1 MNIATRP
8 HALRALAL
16 RITLGF
22 VIACLAAAHPAFAQS
37 SDISVEAKAP
47 DAVYMGDP
55 LALQIIV
62 RGSKQATPPALDS
75 IPNLTGPPKYLGAQ
89 DQSSSF
95 TMIVN
100 GKVTSRNDETMIYQY
115 QLAPAK
121 AGPLQIPAIPVTIG
135 GQTYHTAPI
144 TIQVFVPAAD
154 DTSTLEITPEVT
166 EAFVGQPIEVTLVW
180 AIDKPVNLARVSFDF
195 DPSAVELVSPPDPRP
210 AGTRQLRDNKF
221 VDLDFNDTQ
230 VVAELGAAAINNQR
244 TPTVTIR
251 QIVIPRK
258 PGRIT
263 LGPARI
269 DFRAVVGQRQRRF
282 GDSPWDDLNQYARKS
297 VTAEPL
303 SLSIL
308 PLPTAGRPADFSG
321 LVGRYS
327 MIAAANPTDVSVGEP
342 IDLDVTITGPHPLS
356 LVPPLDLRTQWNN
369 DSRLR
374 LPREP
379 ILPSLEGAAARF
391 TAPIRVRTDSVT
403 ELPPLSLSYFD
414 PYERTYRTTRT
425 PPIPLHVRQG
435 TSIGSDEG
443 DDEADDKPSTS
454 SSSNLPEGMASLGA
468 AVPSLHTRPTF
479 LAAFDHWN
487 SPLVLSLAIAPPA
500 CLLCAGSIA
509 FIAMRR
515 PARTDAQREAR
526 AYRAARKALRHSHN
540 ATETASVFT
549 RYLTTTL
556 NLSPQSTTPGDL
568 LSAVR
573 ERVPEINTRALA
585 DALWPADAKFA
596 QSNVE
601 DARPHTQTDPQTL
614 VDALHQSLHAI
625 FIASPRETASI
636 APLNVRGAA

>member
-1 MNIATRP
+1 MNIAMLP
-8 HALRALAL
+8 IVLRALHV
-16 RITLGF
+16 RIALGF
-22 VIACLAAAHPAFAQS
+22 AIACLAATHPAFAQS

-55 LALQIIV
+55 LALQIVV
-62 RGSKQATPPALDS
+62 RGSKQAAPPLLDN
-75 IPNLTGPPKYLGAQ
+75 IANLTGPPKYLGAQ

-115 QLAPAK
+115 QLSPAK
-121 AGPLQIPAIPVTIG
+121 AGALQIPAIPVTIN

-144 TIQVFVPAAD
+144 TIQVFVPTAD

-180 AIDKPVNLARVSFDF
+180 AIDKPVNLARVSFGF
-195 DPSAVELVSPPDPRP
+195 DPDAVELVSPPDPRP
-210 AGTRQLRDNKF
+210 AGTRQLRDNKY

-297 VTAEPL
+297 VTAEPQ

-369 DSRLR
+369 DARLR

-379 ILPSLEGAAARF
+379 ILPSFEGAAARF
-391 TAPIRVRTDSVT
+391 TAPIRVRTDNVT

-414 PYERTYRTTRT
+414 PYDRTYRTART

-443 DDEADDKPSTS
+443 SDESDDKPSTPPS
-454 SSSNLPEGMASLGA
+454 ANLPEGMAPPGA
-468 AVPSLHTRPTF
+468 AAPSLHTRPAF

-509 FIAMRR
+509 FIAMQR

-526 AYRAARKALRHSHN
+526 AYRAAKKTLRQSQS
-540 ATETASVFT
+540 ATDTTTAFM
-549 RYLTTTL
+549 RYLTSAL
-556 NLSPQSTTPGDL
+556 NLPPESTTPGDL
-568 LSAVR
+568 LSTVH
-573 ERVPEINTRALA
+573 ERVPEIDTRALA

-596 QSNVE
+596 QSNTG
-601 DARPHTQTDPQTL
+601 DASSRTQTNPHAL
-614 VDALHQSLHAI
+614 LDALHQALRAT

-636 APLNVRGAA
+636 AALNVRGAA